1 MQKEDKEKP
10 YRFLLGCYF
19 GFPPLCIVIGL
30 ITGKAGEFFEAAI
43 LGPLMFFLF
52 IIGRAFPLVFIC
64 RITYA
69 LFARFMAKQQRL
81 FIFYAT
87 SILYPV
93 NQTAMDALFP
103 NGFSVSDRLS
113 LPLWVVTDCVV
124 IWFLCVFIA
133 FIVSFPFRKK
143 EDALQKTNGMFVKM
157 TPFVFWA
164 GLCFFWIFS
173 VVFLYLGLTCL

>member
-1 MQKEDKEKP
+1 MFKKDKEKP
-10 YRFLLGCYF
+10 YLFLLGCHF
-19 GFPPLCIVIGL
+19 GIPTLRVVICCVTGVRLRDFPPLNALILFLCNVI
-30 ITGKAGEFFEAAI
+30 TAS
-43 LGPLMFFLF
+43 
-52 IIGRAFPLVFIC
+52 PLVFIC
-64 RITYA
+64 RTTYA

-173 VVFLYLGLTCL
+173 VVSLYLGLTCL